1 MEGLYLKIEIGPNEA
16 GQRLDKFLRKLLKD
30 VPLSAIFKALRKKDI
45 RVNGK
50 KQNEK
55 YFLEEGDIV
64 EIKYIQSKKEDKT
77 KKFIKVDPK
86 GMKIAYEDENMLIVE
101 KWPDILVHS
110 DSNESEEPTLTDYV
124 LSYLNDKGDY
134 VPENELTFTP
144 AACNRLD
151 RNTCGMVIFGKSF
164 DGLKCINEAIR
175 EDEIRKYY
183 YTLAKGKIKDGLYE
197 AYILKNPNNNVSK
210 IYDTPVDNAK
220 KIAMKITT
228 VESNGAYSL
237 IDINLITGR
246 SHQIRAHLSHLGN
259 PIIGDNKYGDKQLNS
274 FFENKYGLNYQY
286 LYAYK
291 LNFRRINGKLEYLT
305 NKTIAVALPPMFK
318 KIKQDVFKFSL
329 R

>member
-1 MEGLYLKIEIGPNEA
+1 MKIEIGPNEA

-55 YFLEEGDIV
+55 YFLEEGDVV
-64 EIKYIQSKKEDKT
+64 EIKYIQSNKEDK
-77 KKFIKVDPK
+77 KEKFIKVDPK
-86 GMKIAYEDENMLIVE
+86 RIKIAYEDENVVVIE
-101 KWPDILVHS
+101 KWPDVLVHS
-110 DSNESEEPTLTDYV
+110 DRNNSEEPTLTDYV

-134 VPENELTFTP
+134 IPENEITFTP

-151 RNTCGMVIFGKSF
+151 RNTSGMVIFGKTF
-164 DGLKCINEAIR
+164 EGLKAINEAIR

-183 YTLAKGKIKDGLYE
+183 YALAKGKIRAGLYE
-197 AYILKNPNNNVSK
+197 AYILKNPETNTSK
-210 IYDTPVDNAK
+210 IYDTEVKNSK
-220 KIAMKITT
+220 KISMEISI

-237 IDINLITGR
+237 LEIHLITGR
-246 SHQIRAHLSHLGN
+246 SHQIRAHLAHLGN
-259 PIIGDNKYGDKQLNS
+259 PIIGDNKYGDKKLNS
-274 FFENKYGLNYQY
+274 FFESKYGLNFQY

-291 LNFRRINGKLEYLT
+291 LNFRKINGKLEYLK
-305 NKTIAVALPPMFK
+305 NKTIALALPPIFK

>member
-1 MEGLYLKIEIGPNEA
+1 MRIEIGPNEA

-50 KQNEK
+50 KQSEK

-64 EIKYIQSKKEDKT
+64 EIKYIQSKREDK
-77 KKFIKVDPK
+77 KEKFIKVDPK
-86 GMKIAYEDENMLIVE
+86 GIKIIFEDDNMLVIE
-101 KWPDILVHS
+101 KWPGVLVHS

-134 VPENELTFTP
+134 IPENELTFTP

-151 RNTCGMVIFGKSF
+151 RNTAGIIIFGKSYE
-164 DGLKCINEAIR
+164 GLKCINEAIR

-183 YTLAKGKIKDGLYE
+183 FTLAKGKIKDGLYE
-197 AYILKNPNNNVSK
+197 AYILKNPENNVSK
-210 IYDTPVDNAK
+210 IYDTQVPNSK
-220 KIAMKITT
+220 KIAMEITT
-228 VESNGAYSL
+228 VETNGAYSL
-237 IDINLITGR
+237 IDVNLITGR
-246 SHQIRAHLSHLGN
+246 SHQIRAHLAHLGN
-259 PIIGDNKYGDKQLNS
+259 PIIGDNKYGDKRLNS
-274 FFENKYGLNYQY
+274 FFENKYGLDYQY

-291 LNFRRINGKLEYLT
+291 LIFRNINGKLNYLK
-305 NKTIAVALPPMFK
+305 NKTVAIALPPMLK

>member
-1 MEGLYLKIEIGPNEA
+1 MKIEIGPNEA

-64 EIKYIQSKKEDKT
+64 EIKYIQSNKEDKAE
-77 KKFIKVDPK
+77 KFIKVDPK
-86 GMKIAYEDENMLIVE
+86 RIKIAYEDENMLIVE
-101 KWPDILVHS
+101 KWPDVLVHS
-110 DSNESEEPTLTDYV
+110 DNKESQEPNLTDYV

-134 VPENELTFTP
+134 LPENEVTFTP

-151 RNTCGMVIFGKSF
+151 RNTSGMVIFGKSY

-175 EDEIRKYY
+175 EDEIKKYY
-183 YTLAKGKIKDGLYE
+183 YTLAKGKIRDGLYE
-197 AYILKNPNNNVSK
+197 AYILKNPDTNVSK
-210 IYDTPVDNAK
+210 IYDTEVKGSK
-220 KIAMKITT
+220 KIAMEIST
-228 VESNGAYSL
+228 VETNGAYSF
-237 IDINLITGR
+237 IEINLITGR
-246 SHQIRAHLSHLGN
+246 SHQIRAHLSHMGN
-259 PIIGDNKYGDKQLNS
+259 PIIGDNKYGDRKLNS

-291 LNFRRINGKLEYLT
+291 LNFRQINGKLEYLR
-305 NKTIAVALPPMFK
+305 NKTIAVALPPILK
-318 KIKQDVFKFSL
+318 KIKQDAFKFSL
-329 R
+329 K

>member
-1 MEGLYLKIEIGPNEA
+1 MKIEIGPNEA

-64 EIKYIQSKKEDKT
+64 EIKYIQSNKEDKT
-77 KKFIKVDPK
+77 EKFIKVDPK
-86 GMKIAYEDENMLIVE
+86 RIKITYEDENMLIVE
-101 KWPDILVHS
+101 KWPDVLVHS
-110 DSNESEEPTLTDYV
+110 DNKESQEPNLTDYV

-134 VPENELTFTP
+134 IPENELTFAP

-151 RNTCGMVIFGKSF
+151 RNTSGMVIFGKSF

-183 YTLAKGKIKDGLYE
+183 YTLAKGKIRDGLYE
-197 AYILKNPNNNVSK
+197 AYILKNPDTNVSK
-210 IYDTPVDNAK
+210 IYDTEVKDSK
-220 KIAMKITT
+220 KIAMEIST
-228 VESNGAYSL
+228 VETNGAYSL

-246 SHQIRAHLSHLGN
+246 SHQIRAHLAHLGN
-259 PIIGDNKYGDKQLNS
+259 PIIGDNKYGDKKLNS

-291 LNFRRINGKLEYLT
+291 LNFRQINGKLDYLR
-305 NKTIAVALPPMFK
+305 NKTIAVALPPIFK

>member
-1 MEGLYLKIEIGPNEA
+1 MKIEIGPNEA

-64 EIKYIQSKKEDKT
+64 EIKYIQSNQENKEE
-77 KKFIKVDPK
+77 KFIKVDPK
-86 GMKIAYEDENMLIVE
+86 RIKIVYEDENMLIIE
-101 KWPDILVHS
+101 KWPDVLVHS
-110 DSNESEEPTLTDYV
+110 DTKNSEEPTLTDYV

-134 VPENELTFTP
+134 LPENELTFTP
-144 AACNRLD
+144 ASCNRLD
-151 RNTCGMVIFGKSF
+151 RNTSGMVIFGKSF
-164 DGLKCINEAIR
+164 EGLKCINEAIR
-175 EDEIRKYY
+175 DDEIRKYY
-183 YTLAKGKIKDGLYE
+183 YTLAKGKIRDGLYE
-197 AYILKNPNNNVSK
+197 AYILKNPETNISK
-210 IYDTPVDNAK
+210 IYHTEVKGSK
-220 KIAMKITT
+220 KIAMEIST

-237 IDINLITGR
+237 IDIHLITGR
-246 SHQIRAHLSHLGN
+246 SHQIRAHLAHLGN
-259 PIIGDNKYGDKQLNS
+259 PIIGDNKYGDKKLNS
-274 FFENKYGLNYQY
+274 FFESKYGLNYQY

-291 LNFRRINGKLEYLT
+291 LNFRKINGKLEYLK
-305 NKTIAVALPPMFK
+305 NKTIAAAIPPILK

>member
-1 MEGLYLKIEIGPNEA
+1 MRIEIGPNEA

-64 EIKYIQSKKEDKT
+64 EIKYIQSKREDK
-77 KKFIKVDPK
+77 KEKFIKVDPK
-86 GMKIAYEDENMLIVE
+86 GIKIVFEDDNMLIIE
-101 KWPDILVHS
+101 KWPGVLVHS

-151 RNTCGMVIFGKSF
+151 RNTSGIIIFGKSF
-164 DGLKCINEAIR
+164 EGLKCINEAIR

-183 YTLAKGKIKDGLYE
+183 YTLAKGKVKDGLYE
-197 AYILKNPNNNVSK
+197 AYILKNPETNVSK
-210 IYDTPVDNAK
+210 IYDTEVPNSK
-220 KIAMKITT
+220 KIAMEIAT
-228 VESNGAYSL
+228 VETNGAYSL
-237 IDINLITGR
+237 IDVNLITGR
-246 SHQIRAHLSHLGN
+246 SHQIRAHLAYLGN
-259 PIIGDNKYGDKQLNS
+259 PIIGDNKYGDKRLNS

-291 LNFRRINGKLEYLT
+291 LNFRNINGKLNYLK
-305 NKTIAVALPPMFK
+305 NKTVAVALPPMLK

>member
-1 MEGLYLKIEIGPNEA
+1 MKIEIGPNKA

-64 EIKYIQSKKEDKT
+64 EIKYIQSKKEDKSN
-77 KKFIKVDPK
+77 KFMKVDSK
-86 GMKIAYEDENMLIVE
+86 RMKICFEDDNLVVVE
-101 KWPDILVHS
+101 KWPGILVHS
-110 DSNESEEPTLTDYV
+110 DSADGKEATLTDYT
-124 LSYLNDKGDY
+124 LSYLDAKGAY

-151 RNTCGMVIFGKSF
+151 RNTSGMVIFGKTF
-164 DGLKCINEAIR
+164 EGLKCINEAIR
-175 EDEIRKYY
+175 EDEIKKYY
-183 YTLAKGKIKDGLYE
+183 YALVKGKIKNGRYE
-197 AYILKNPNNNVSK
+197 GYILKNSDNNLSK
-210 IYDTPVDNAK
+210 IYENEVEGSK
-220 KIAMKITT
+220 KIITEVNT
-228 VESNGAYSL
+228 VETNGAYSL
-237 IDINLITGR
+237 LEINLITGR
-246 SHQIRAHLSHLGN
+246 SHQIRAHLSYLGN
-259 PIIGDNKYGDKQLNS
+259 PIIGDNKYGDKKLNS
-274 FFENKYGLNYQY
+274 FFENKYGLNYQF

-291 LNFRRINGKLEYLT
+291 LNFREIKGKLSYLK
-305 NKTIAVALPPMFK
+305 NKTVAVALPPLFK

>member
-1 MEGLYLKIEIGPNEA
+1 MKIEIGPNEA

-45 RVNGK
+45 RVNEK

-55 YFLEEGDIV
+55 YFLQEGDVV
-64 EIKYIQSKKEDKT
+64 EIKYIQSNKEDK
-77 KKFIKVDPK
+77 KEKFIKVDPK
-86 GMKIAYEDENMLIVE
+86 RIKIAYEDENVVVIE
-101 KWPDILVHS
+101 KWPDVLVHS
-110 DSNESEEPTLTDYV
+110 DSNNSEEPTLTDYA

-134 VPENELTFTP
+134 IPENEITFTP

-151 RNTCGMVIFGKSF
+151 RNTSGMVIFGKTF
-164 DGLKCINEAIR
+164 EGLKAINEAIR

-183 YTLAKGKIKDGLYE
+183 YALTKGKIRAGRYE
-197 AYILKNPNNNVSK
+197 AYILKNPETNTSK
-210 IYDTPVDNAK
+210 IYDTEVANSK
-220 KIAMKITT
+220 KIAMEISI

-237 IDINLITGR
+237 LEIHLITGR
-246 SHQIRAHLSHLGN
+246 SHQIRAHLAHLGN
-259 PIIGDNKYGDKQLNS
+259 PIIGDNKYGDKKLNS
-274 FFENKYGLNYQY
+274 FFESKYGLNFQY

-291 LNFRRINGKLEYLT
+291 LNFRRINGKLEYLK
-305 NKTIAVALPPMFK
+305 NKTIALALPPIFK

>member
-1 MEGLYLKIEIGPNEA
+1 MKIEIGPNEA

-45 RVNGK
+45 RVNGT

-64 EIKYIQSKKEDKT
+64 EIKYIQSNKENKED
-77 KKFIKVDPK
+77 KFIKVDPK
-86 GMKIAYEDENMLIVE
+86 RVKIIYEDDNMLIIE
-101 KWPDILVHS
+101 KWPDVLVHS
-110 DSNESEEPTLTDYV
+110 DTKNNEEPTLTDYV

-134 VPENELTFTP
+134 LPENELTFTP
-144 AACNRLD
+144 ASCNRLD
-151 RNTCGMVIFGKSF
+151 RNTSGMVIFGKSF
-164 DGLKCINEAIR
+164 EGLKCINEAIR
-175 EDEIRKYY
+175 DDEIRKYY
-183 YTLAKGKIKDGLYE
+183 YTLAKGKVRDGLYE
-197 AYILKNPNNNVSK
+197 AYILKNPETNVSK
-210 IYDTPVDNAK
+210 IYDTEVK
-220 KIAMKITT
+220 GSKRIAMEIST

-246 SHQIRAHLSHLGN
+246 SHQIRAHLAHLGN
-259 PIIGDNKYGDKQLNS
+259 PIIGDSKYGDKKLNS
-274 FFENKYGLNYQY
+274 FFESKYGLNYQY

-291 LNFRRINGKLEYLT
+291 LNFRKINGKLEYLR
-305 NKTIAVALPPMFK
+305 NKTIAVALPPILK

>member
-1 MEGLYLKIEIGPNEA
+1 MKIEIGPNEA

-45 RVNGK
+45 RVNDA

-55 YFLEEGDIV
+55 YFLQVGDVV
-64 EIKYIQSKKEDKT
+64 EIRYIQSKKEDKT
-77 KKFIKVDPK
+77 EKFIKVNAK
-86 GMKIAYEDENMLIVE
+86 GIKIAYEDDNMLVLE
-101 KWPDILVHS
+101 KWPDVLVHS
-110 DSNESEEPTLTDYV
+110 DTKDSTEPTLTDYV
-124 LSYLNDKGDY
+124 LSYLNDKGAY

-151 RNTCGMVIFGKSF
+151 RNTAGIVVFGKSF

-175 EDEIRKYY
+175 EDEIKKYY
-183 YTLAKGKIKDGLYE
+183 YTLAKGKIRDGLYE
-197 AYILKNPNNNVSK
+197 AYILKNPETNVSK
-210 IYDTPVDNAK
+210 IYDTEVKNSK
-220 KIAMKITT
+220 KISMEIST
-228 VESNGAYSL
+228 VETNGAYSL

-246 SHQIRAHLSHLGN
+246 SHQIRAHLAHLGN
-259 PIIGDNKYGDKQLNS
+259 PIIGDNKYGDKRLNS

-291 LNFRRINGKLEYLT
+291 LNFRKINGKLEYLK
-305 NKTIAVALPPMFK
+305 NKTIAVALPPMLK

>member
-1 MEGLYLKIEIGPNEA
+1 MKIEIGPNEA

-64 EIKYIQSKKEDKT
+64 EIKYIQSNKEDKT
-77 KKFIKVDPK
+77 EKFIKVDPK
-86 GMKIAYEDENMLIVE
+86 RIKITYEDENMLIVE
-101 KWPDILVHS
+101 KWPDVLVHS
-110 DSNESEEPTLTDYV
+110 DNKESQEPNLTDYV

-134 VPENELTFTP
+134 IPENELTFTP

-151 RNTCGMVIFGKSF
+151 RNTSGMVIFGKSF

-183 YTLAKGKIKDGLYE
+183 YTLAKGKIRDGLYE
-197 AYILKNPNNNVSK
+197 AYILKNPDTNVSK
-210 IYDTPVDNAK
+210 IYDTEVKDSK
-220 KIAMKITT
+220 KIAMEIST
-228 VESNGAYSL
+228 VETNGAYSL

-246 SHQIRAHLSHLGN
+246 SHQIRAHLAHLGN
-259 PIIGDNKYGDKQLNS
+259 PIIGDNKYGDKKLNS

-291 LNFRRINGKLEYLT
+291 LNFRQVNGKLDYLR
-305 NKTIAVALPPMFK
+305 NKTIAVALPPIFK

>member
-1 MEGLYLKIEIGPNEA
+1 MKIEIGPNEA

-45 RVNGK
+45 RVNGT

-55 YFLEEGDIV
+55 YFLQEGDVV
-64 EIKYIQSKKEDKT
+64 EIKYIQSNKEDK
-77 KKFIKVDPK
+77 KEKFIKVDPK
-86 GMKIAYEDENMLIVE
+86 RIKIAYEDENVVVIE
-101 KWPDILVHS
+101 KWPDVLVHS
-110 DSNESEEPTLTDYV
+110 DSNNSEEPTLTDYV

-134 VPENELTFTP
+134 IPENEITFTP

-151 RNTCGMVIFGKSF
+151 RNTSGMVMFGKTF
-164 DGLKCINEAIR
+164 EGLKAINEAIR

-183 YTLAKGKIKDGLYE
+183 YALAKGKIRAGLYE
-197 AYILKNPNNNVSK
+197 AYILKNPETNTSK
-210 IYDTPVDNAK
+210 IYDTEVKNSK
-220 KIAMKITT
+220 KISMEISI

-237 IDINLITGR
+237 LEIHLITGR
-246 SHQIRAHLSHLGN
+246 SHQIRAHLAHLGN
-259 PIIGDNKYGDKQLNS
+259 PIIGDNKYGDKKLNS
-274 FFENKYGLNYQY
+274 FFESKYGLNFQY

-291 LNFRRINGKLEYLT
+291 LNFRKINGKLEYLK
-305 NKTIAVALPPMFK
+305 NKTIASALPPILK

>member
-1 MEGLYLKIEIGPNEA
+1 MKIEIGPNEA

-64 EIKYIQSKKEDKT
+64 EIKYITSNKEDNT

-86 GMKIAYEDENMLIVE
+86 RIKISYEDENMLIIE
-101 KWPDILVHS
+101 KWPNVLVHS
-110 DSNESEEPTLTDYV
+110 DNKDNEEPTLTDYV

-151 RNTCGMVIFGKSF
+151 RNTTGMVIFGKSF
-164 DGLKCINEAIR
+164 EGLKCINEAIR

-183 YTLAKGKIKDGLYE
+183 YTLAKGKLRDGLYE
-197 AYILKNPNNNVSK
+197 AYILKNLETNVSK
-210 IYDTPVDNAK
+210 IYDTPVNNSK
-220 KIAMKITT
+220 KIAMEIST
-228 VESNGAYSL
+228 VETNGAYSL
-237 IDINLITGR
+237 FEINLITGR

-259 PIIGDNKYGDKQLNS
+259 SIIGDNKYGDKQLNS

-291 LNFRRINGKLEYLT
+291 LNFRKINGKLDYLT
-305 NKTIAVALPPMFK
+305 NKTIAMALPPMFK

>member
-1 MEGLYLKIEIGPNEA
+1 MKIEIGPNEA

-45 RVNGK
+45 RVNGT

-64 EIKYIQSKKEDKT
+64 EIKYIQSNKENKED
-77 KKFIKVDPK
+77 KFIKVDPK
-86 GMKIAYEDENMLIVE
+86 RVKIIYEDDNMLIIE
-101 KWPDILVHS
+101 KWPDVLVHS
-110 DSNESEEPTLTDYV
+110 DTKNNEEPTLTDYV

-134 VPENELTFTP
+134 LPENELTFTP
-144 AACNRLD
+144 ASCNRLD
-151 RNTCGMVIFGKSF
+151 RNTSGMVVFGKSF
-164 DGLKCINEAIR
+164 EGLKCINEAIR
-175 EDEIRKYY
+175 DDEIRKYY
-183 YTLAKGKIKDGLYE
+183 YTLAKGKVRDGLYE
-197 AYILKNPNNNVSK
+197 AYILKNPETNVSK
-210 IYDTPVDNAK
+210 IYDTEVK
-220 KIAMKITT
+220 GSKRIAMEIST

-246 SHQIRAHLSHLGN
+246 SHQIRAHLAHLGN
-259 PIIGDNKYGDKQLNS
+259 PIIGDSKYGDKKLNS
-274 FFENKYGLNYQY
+274 FFESKYGLNYQY

-291 LNFRRINGKLEYLT
+291 LNFRKINGKLEYLR
-305 NKTIAVALPPMFK
+305 NKTIAAALPPILK